1 MARNKRVAY
10 QVKVSFLV
18 RIVTTDNIDPEMD
31 PEFNEATFRALKKKL
46 RDEDVQYVADNIDD
60 YNLDEDFPYDAQH
73 DNLT

>member
-1 MARNKRVAY
+1 MARHKRIAY

-31 PEFNEATFRALKKKL
+31 PEFNEATHRALKRKL
-46 RDEDVQYVADNIDD
+46 TVQHVADNIED
-60 YNLDEDFPYDAQH
+60 YNLDEDFPYDPQL

>member
-10 QVKVSFLV
+10 QVKVSFLLRV
-18 RIVTTDNIDPEMD
+18 VTTDNIDPEMD
-31 PEFNEATFRALKKKL
+31 PEFNEATHRALKKKL

-73 DNLT
+73 DTLT

>member
-31 PEFNEATFRALKKKL
+31 PEFNKATHKALKKKL
-46 RDEDVQYVADNIDD
+46 DVQYVADNIDT
-60 YNLDEDFPYDAQH
+60 YNLDEDFPYDPQH